1 MGRNLILLGA
11 LLAVVGRGADLA
23 TLFKNGKFRQICQ
36 QRWSYIKK
44 FRGRDER
51 VLSVVAYSC
60 LKIGGITPALD
71 LAKNLYKTPT
81 GRVNGSY
88 IAALFLIKKLLLQVI
103 GDNLNLAGLK
113 LPTVEGEELLVQFFD
128 RVKGLNFTRE
138 GEWIVTKDRKFRG
151 RVTPNGNIVVEELDP
166 TGNPIKKELYW

>member
-1 MGRNLILLGA
+1 MILLGV
-11 LLAVVGRGADLA
+11 LLAVGGRGADLG
-23 TLFKNGKFRQICQ
+23 TLFKQGKYRQICQ
-36 QRWSYIKK
+36 QRWGYIKK
-44 FRGRDER
+44 FKRRDER

-88 IAALFLIKKLLLQVI
+88 ISALFLIKKLLIQVI
-103 GDNLNLAGLK
+103 RDNLNLTNLK
-113 LPTVEGEELLVQFFD
+113 LPTVEGEGLLLQFFN
-128 RVKGLNFTRE
+128 RVKGLNFSRE

-151 RVTPNGNIVVEELDP
+151 KVTKGGNIVVEELDQS
-166 TGNPIKKELYW
+166 GNPIKKELYW